1 MKTLTFLTMACL
13 FTFATMQSQ
22 AQDLANFKTK
32 KETKK
37 EVKTERK
44 ALRKLEGPKISN
56 RSINNF
62 SSDFGNISNVVWKRT
77 NNFDEATFTKDGQKL
92 TAYYDYD
99 SNLVGTTS
107 EKAFADVPAK
117 GQKEIKAKY
126 KDFSIDQVIYFDD
139 NEFNE
144 SDMLLWGSQFD
155 DADNYFVVLNKAQ
168 NKLILKVDMEGN
180 VSFFKKL

>member
-1 MKTLTFLTMACL
+1 MKTLTLLTMACL

-22 AQDLANFKTK
+22 AQDLANLKSK
-32 KETKK
+32 KEIKK

-44 ALRKLEGPKISN
+44 ALRKLEGPIISN

-92 TAYYDYD
+92 TAYYDFE
-99 SNLVGTTS
+99 SNLVGTTT
-107 EKAFADVPAK
+107 EKTFADVPAA
-117 GQKEIKAKY
+117 GQKEIKARY
-126 KDFSIDQVIYFDD
+126 KDFSIDQVIFFND
-139 NEFNE
+139 NEYNE
-144 SDMLLWGSQFD
+144 TDMLLWGSQFD
-155 DADNYFVVLNKAQ
+155 DADNYFVVLSKAQ
-168 NKLILKVDMEGN
+168 SKLILRVNTEGN

>member
-1 MKTLTFLTMACL
+1 MKTVTLLTMACL

-22 AQDLANFKTK
+22 AQDLANFKNK

-44 ALRKLEGPKISN
+44 ALRKLEGTTVAVLSK
-56 RSINNF
+56 NNF
-62 SSDFGNISNVVWKRT
+62 ITDFADISNVVWKRT

-99 SNLVGTTS
+99 SKLVGTTS
-107 EKAFADVPAK
+107 EKTFADIPAK

-126 KDFSIDQVIYFDD
+126 KDFSIDKVIFFDD
-139 NEFNE
+139 NEYNE

-155 DADNYFVVLNKAQ
+155 DADNYFVVLSKAQ
-168 NKLILKVDMEGN
+168 NKLILRVDTEGN
-180 VSFFKKL
+180 VSLFKKL